1 MDESDPSGFRHGAGM
16 PALSRHEHG
25 ADFHGMPLDGRPCR
39 FVRERSIH
47 SGNVETALPLSR
59 RGPRRIR
66 RIPFSCRGEAAQ
78 VAQRPS
84 LPFYFLVLGRMT
96 DGAAAF
102 HPSFFAGQRGSVE
115 PEYTMENCPG
125 GGRRCASQCRECLEE
140 GKAFFVEQ
148 APVSSVSRRH
158 AGTRGTFR
166 DGSLLSG
173 ARISSLRIV
182 GPMENADHCPC
193 AVPEN
198 GQRGGG
204 AQAASAYLF
213 GMIPEKEK
221 LDETGR

>member
-1 MDESDPSGFRHGAGM
+1 
-16 PALSRHEHG
+16 
-25 ADFHGMPLDGRPCR
+25 
-39 FVRERSIH
+39 
-47 SGNVETALPLSR
+47 
-59 RGPRRIR
+59 
-66 RIPFSCRGEAAQ
+66 
-78 VAQRPS
+78 
-84 LPFYFLVLGRMT
+84 
-96 DGAAAF
+96 
-102 HPSFFAGQRGSVE
+102 
-115 PEYTMENCPG
+115 MENCPG

-166 DGSLLSG
+166 DGSLLSC

-221 LDETGR
+221 LDETGRWTPCRESPFCIAYMMPADIAALCGGGGDGGAVPFGL